1 MLGLQPNLSIYDM
14 YGRPYKLRLMSA
26 WCPKEMKIILIN
38 RKVLKEVNYYC
49 AWKIVAGEFRQ
60 TRRTQRADSHPRFDS
75 ETIFRIAGL
84 YLTWRRER
92 TAAGHEMI
100 HRQSSFCQ
108 YTLSLWYIGRTMLII
123 AWSSNSY
130 LYHIVSMHLC
140 IASHS
145 AQQSQALA
153 GDKSL
158 RPIN

>member
-14 YGRPYKLRLMSA
+14 YGIDYRPYKLRLMSA
-26 WCPKEMKIILIN
+26 WCPKEKKIILIN

-84 YLTWRRER
+84 YLTSWRRER
-92 TAAGHEMI
+92 TAAAAEMI

-108 YTLSLWYIGRTMLII
+108 YTLSIVMVYRQNHVN
-123 AWSSNSY
+123 NSVIFKLLLVPY
-130 LYHIVSMHLC
+130 C
-140 IASHS
+140 IDAFMYRL
-145 AQQSQALA
+145 SQCTTITGAC
-153 GDKSL
+153 
-158 RPIN
+158 RR